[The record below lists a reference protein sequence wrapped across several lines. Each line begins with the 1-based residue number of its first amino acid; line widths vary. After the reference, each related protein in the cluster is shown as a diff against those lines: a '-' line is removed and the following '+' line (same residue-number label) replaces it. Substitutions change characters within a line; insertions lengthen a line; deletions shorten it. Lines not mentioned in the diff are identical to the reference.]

1 VNRASVQY
9 RLSTHNVL
17 LNKDSL
23 IDGGANGGPSGSNV
37 TVISQSLLEATV
49 SGIGNLELTNLR
61 LSMVAD
67 LSMVAGLIHT
77 TDGPILHRLSI
88 PN

>member
-9 RLSTHNVL
+9 RLSTYDVS

-23 IDGGANGGPSGSNV
+23 INGGANGGLSGSDV

-61 LSMVAD
+61 LST
-67 LSMVAGLIHT
+67 VAGLICT
-77 TDGPILHRLSI
+77 TDGPILHGSSI